1 MPQNNLEELG
11 FLNKLAGASDDL
23 NMQIHEKEKI
33 IDEKNKKI
41 DLLKKEIISLE
52 EKVKNIDVVFKA
64 EMANKI
70 KNFEQKESE
79 VKNREGI
86 LVNLNREAE
95 KYFEKES
102 LKMTEEF
109 KKIKEINISTDK
121 ILDKNQNVL
130 KEILAEKELVKNI
143 SSLNN
148 SINEEIKQE
157 KIYLSRSKK
166 ELEDFRMSI
175 NLQENALKELSGEVN
190 KKLKEADEKINSI
203 KVAKMDINNRE
214 NEINAR
220 IKQEQDLERKN
231 INLLEELKAKLGE
244 LEVKDKAYNDKVKQ
258 IQIETDNNAKNFV
271 ALKVKEITLNE
282 KERDLNEREKNIK
295 ILEAKL
301 KGV

>member
-109 KKIKEINISTDK
+109 KKIN
-121 ILDKNQNVL
+121 
-130 KEILAEKELVKNI
+130 
-143 SSLNN
+143 
-148 SINEEIKQE
+148 
-157 KIYLSRSKK
+157 YR
-166 ELEDFRMSI
+166 
-175 NLQENALKELSGEVN
+175 
-190 KKLKEADEKINSI
+190 LKEA
-203 KVAKMDINNRE
+203 A
-214 NEINAR
+214 
-220 IKQEQDLERKN
+220 
-231 INLLEELKAKLGE
+231 
-244 LEVKDKAYNDKVKQ
+244 
-258 IQIETDNNAKNFV
+258 
-271 ALKVKEITLNE
+271 
-282 KERDLNEREKNIK
+282 
-295 ILEAKL
+295 
-301 KGV
+301 